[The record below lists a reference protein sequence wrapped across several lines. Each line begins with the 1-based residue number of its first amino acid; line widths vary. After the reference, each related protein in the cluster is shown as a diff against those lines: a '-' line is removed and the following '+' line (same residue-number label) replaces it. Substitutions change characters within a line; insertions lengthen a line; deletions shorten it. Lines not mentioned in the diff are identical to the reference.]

1 MSAMLRLGG
10 HLYGVQRAGL
20 FVTKKI
26 AVSRLTLPSRRFLS
40 DGGDKAALRKK
51 RLAARKQNAPAA
63 PKPSASGGGASSSS
77 KSAEEGMSGGF
88 IAAMLGL
95 ASFVGAGVYL
105 SQTKSWLSD
114 WMNDV
119 MEPYSDELLPKWE
132 SGAFYGEI
140 PPGQP
145 PLPLLVLDLEKTLIT
160 STHDAKYGWRHVKRP
175 GFDRF
180 LEDASK
186 YFEIVI
192 LSENSGWQEFA
203 EGLDP
208 KGMAHKFGPEAG
220 EVRNNVVLKRL
231 DIMGRP
237 MDRIILIDDSA
248 EASQLFPQ
256 NTLLIKPF
264 DDINDTRDRELADLM
279 TLLQAIIHD
288 RVESFPACFKDLGT
302 NDAREAITEYRMR
315 VSEAKAAEFS
325 KRNKGLGALLRGEAD
340 PGDEVDD
347 VLAGESLMSKLQI
360 GGSGKD
366 GALNV
371 KLLSKNL
378 TGAGNVR
385 SKADLSGVGAG
396 DITGKGSG
404 SKKPEKTVQKKK
416 KGALFQWVEDKN
428 AAEEERSNAKMEAL
442 NRKYAELQEQ
452 KQKEM
457 EAEKRRKDILAG
469 N

>member
-1 MSAMLRLGG
+1 MLQ
-10 HLYGVQRAGL
+10 GVGL
-20 FVTKKI
+20 FPKNS
-26 AVSRLTLPSRRFLS
+26 AVVSSRRTLVARRFLS
-40 DGGDKAALRKK
+40 DGVDKAALRKQ
-51 RLAARKQNAPAA
+51 RLAARKQNAATAA
-63 PKPSASGGGASSSS
+63 PKTTTASSSS
-77 KSAEEGMSGGF
+77 GGASKGGDSAMSNGV
-88 IAAMLGL
+88 IAALLGL
-95 ASFVGAGVYL
+95 VGVVGAGVYL
-105 SQTKSWLSD
+105 TQTKSWLSD

-132 SGAFYGEI
+132 SGPFYGEI
-140 PPGQP
+140 PAGQP
-145 PLPLLVLDLEKTLIT
+145 PLPLLVMDLEKTLIT
-160 STHDAKYGWRHVKRP
+160 STHDAKFGWRHVKRP
-175 GFDRF
+175 GFDKF

-192 LSENSGWQEFA
+192 LSENSGWQDFA

-220 EVRNNVVLKRL
+220 EIRNNVVLKRL

-237 MDRIILIDDSA
+237 MDRIILIDDST
-248 EASQLFPQ
+248 ESSQLFPE

-264 DDINDTRDRELADLM
+264 DDIHDTRDTELADLM
-279 TLLQAIIHD
+279 VLLQAIVHD

-315 VSEAKAAEFS
+315 VSEAKSREFS
-325 KRNKGLGALLRGEAD
+325 KRNVGLGALLRGEAD
-340 PGDEVDD
+340 LGDELDEF
-347 VLAGESLMSKLQI
+347 ASESLVSKLRI
-360 GGSGKD
+360 GGAGGGGGGGSV
-366 GALNV
+366 N
-371 KLLSKNL
+371 LLTKNM

-396 DITGKGSG
+396 EITGKGSG
-404 SKKPEKTVQKKK
+404 SKKLEQKVQKKR

-442 NRKYAELQEQ
+442 NKRYAELQE
-452 KQKEM
+452 KKTKEM
-457 EAEKRRKDILAG
+457 DAEKRRKDILAG